1 MSRALSPL
9 LSAVVLLASVPGS
22 RAADEDPKAIVAKA
36 IKAHGGED
44 DLAKYKAAQATNKGK
59 ITLPGVGEV
68 EFTQNL
74 SYMLPDKIK
83 DVMELSVG
91 GQKINVVTVAN
102 GDKISIEVNGKAIEV
117 PDQAKE
123 ALKDARHM
131 MKVARLVPLVREKG
145 YELSLIGEVKVE
157 DKPAIGVRV
166 SAKDQKD
173 INLFFD
179 KETGL
184 LAKLEHRTA
193 DPTGGNEV
201 TEERIILEYQ
211 KNKDGIPM
219 PKKVVV
225 RHDGKTFIEAEV
237 IEATLLEKLD
247 DSEFTK

>member
-1 MSRALSPL
+1 
-9 LSAVVLLASVPGS
+9 
-22 RAADEDPKAIVAKA
+22 
-36 IKAHGGED
+36 HGGED

>member
-1 MSRALSPL
+1 PRTRRRSWRRRSAGTDPESRGRSGRAGERGLTRRDETGPCGRRHIGRESGIPSHAARPVRRKEPLMSRALSPL

-145 YELSLIGEVKVE
+145 YELSL
-157 DKPAIGVRV
+157 
-166 SAKDQKD
+166 
-173 INLFFD
+173 
-179 KETGL
+179 
-184 LAKLEHRTA
+184 
-193 DPTGGNEV
+193 
-201 TEERIILEYQ
+201 
-211 KNKDGIPM
+211 
-219 PKKVVV
+219 
-225 RHDGKTFIEAEV
+225 
-237 IEATLLEKLD
+237 
-247 DSEFTK
+247 